1 MTAIAPRL
9 RMALCLAK
17 TCLRDRDFYAWSL
30 EQAALLREGRLAEAD
45 LEAITEEIES
55 RGKTEKR
62 ELVMVMIRFRRGSS
76 D

>member
-1 MTAIAPRL
+1 VTAIAPRL

-17 TCLRDRDFYAWSL
+17 TSLRDRDFYAWSL